1 MQGEEKVDFVTIK
14 SEELAFGKNNF
25 LEIAHKKA
33 VSEKGEN
40 EFVSISRGFT
50 NPAGMK
56 RFKSS
61 VSMPVDMAE
70 KAAKLLGEIAKK
82 G

>member
-1 MQGEEKVDFVTIK
+1 MEGEKVEFVTIK
-14 SEELAFGKNNF
+14 SEELTFGKNNF

-40 EFVSISRGFT
+40 EFVSISRGFM
-50 NPAGMK
+50 NPAGEK

-61 VSMPVDMAE
+61 VSMPVDTANKVAE
-70 KAAKLLGEIAKK
+70 ALGKVIKP
-82 G
+82 

>member
-1 MQGEEKVDFVTIK
+1 MEGEKVDFVTIK
-14 SEELAFGKNNF
+14 SEEMSFGKNNF

-40 EFVSISRGFT
+40 EFVSISRGFM
-50 NPAGMK
+50 NPAGEK

-61 VSMPVDMAE
+61 VSMPVDLAE
-70 KAAKLLGEIAKK
+70 KVAEALGKVVKK
-82 G
+82 